1 MGRVSP
7 RRRSADSTS
16 FFRVPTISELE
27 QLLSDRLDALPPA
40 ARAQLLRVLMPRDFD
55 RAGRIGEFWASPA
68 TRSFGEL
75 FIDLEEDGV
84 ARAVVAGILRE
95 AGRGR

>member
-1 MGRVSP
+1 M
-7 RRRSADSTS
+7 
-16 FFRVPTISELE
+16 PTISELE
-27 QLLSDRLDALPPA
+27 QLLRDRLDALRPA
-40 ARAQLLRVLMPRDFD
+40 ARAELLRVLMLPDFD

-75 FIDLEEDGV
+75 LIDLEEDGV
-84 ARAVVAGILRE
+84 ARAVVVGIPRE